1 METLDIG
8 ECNVML
14 ATGVASE
21 SYHMCIPT
29 EGVANRDRYVCV
41 HVYMCTCVHV
51 YMCVWVV
58 LLMDILM
65 DYCS

>member
-8 ECNVML
+8 ECNVIL
-14 ATGVASE
+14 AAGVASE

-29 EGVANRDRYVCV
+29 EDVANRDRYV
-41 HVYMCTCVHV
+41 CVHV

-65 DYCS
+65 DYGVHDNVM